1 MSRNRIAIF
10 VAALAIGVSGVWAQS
25 KPVVAVLSVDSPLYT
40 AAAVS
45 ETRIGARLTAGEPLL
60 IVGSQDKRLV
70 IDGVPAIWYQ
80 VKTSE
85 EATGWI
91 PGSRMSFSGTAFKR
105 SAFQTQ
111 DQYAAYIIMAARP
124 GDKVVAARS
133 FEKVA
138 KGDIG
143 YYVSYHEGGLPVAV
157 VWERNLAAT
166 PADEYLPKD
175 FPAALKPFVY
185 YVEWPIVELVGE
197 QKPASF
203 KDLASSLPKKYPSED
218 GFYADAID
226 EDLAW
231 FMPPETT
238 FGYTDYSD
246 YGDDYG
252 YMDEEYGDYEGDYD
266 EDFVEGTESYG
277 FIKKEIGRASC
288 RERV

>member
-1 MSRNRIAIF
+1 MSKNRIAIF

-111 DQYAAYIIMAARP
+111 DQYAA
-124 GDKVVAARS
+124 
-133 FEKVA
+133 
-138 KGDIG
+138 
-143 YYVSYHEGGLPVAV
+143 
-157 VWERNLAAT
+157 
-166 PADEYLPKD
+166 
-175 FPAALKPFVY
+175 
-185 YVEWPIVELVGE
+185 
-197 QKPASF
+197 
-203 KDLASSLPKKYPSED
+203 
-218 GFYADAID
+218 
-226 EDLAW
+226 
-231 FMPPETT
+231 
-238 FGYTDYSD
+238 
-246 YGDDYG
+246 
-252 YMDEEYGDYEGDYD
+252 
-266 EDFVEGTESYG
+266 
-277 FIKKEIGRASC
+277 
-288 RERV
+288 